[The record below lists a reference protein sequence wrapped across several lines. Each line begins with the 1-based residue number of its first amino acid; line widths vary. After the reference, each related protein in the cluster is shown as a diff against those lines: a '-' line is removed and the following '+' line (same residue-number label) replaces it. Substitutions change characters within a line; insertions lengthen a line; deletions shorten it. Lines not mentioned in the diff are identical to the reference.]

1 MSFKRKALS
10 VAETIEIL
18 RKYDE
23 NTTLKQYELAKSLA
37 IPDSTLRAI
46 VSKRKEIECNA
57 KETGGKRK

>member
-37 IPDSTLRAI
+37 ILDSTLRAI

>member
-10 VAETIEIL
+10 VAEKIEIL

-37 IPDSTLRAI
+37 ILDSTLRTI
-46 VSKRKEIECNA
+46 VSKRK
-57 KETGGKRK
+57 